1 MMIRILLCCC
11 LWLMP
16 ASAHALKIAMVL
28 WRGETAAEQGFRD
41 ELKKLG
47 LKPVMTVFNANQDR
61 TALATMLRTKLEPHL
76 ASYDYV
82 YSFGTT
88 ATLMSKSLLLGRK
101 PLIFNAVYDPIGAGI
116 VSVNKE
122 DNKMVAGVSNMVFL
136 PLQMSN
142 ARKYLP
148 KGSKMLLP
156 VNPRER
162 NTQLIAEQLKSVAA
176 DYQWALETWRINPDK
191 ALLKTELLRL
201 QQDAKESVVFIPADS
216 YLISVA
222 PELMRALNEVRIA
235 SICSIE
241 AFILYHC
248 TVGTVS
254 DYRVQGML
262 AARIIAMHQKGTAL
276 QDIPVQ
282 YDPNPRLIAGNVNRP

>member
-1 MMIRILLCCC
+1 MMRILFFCS

-16 ASAHALKIAMVL
+16 VSAHALKIAMVL

-47 LKPVMTVFNANQDR
+47 LKPVLTVFDANQDR
-61 TALATMLRTKLEPHL
+61 TALATMLRTKLEPQL

-88 ATLMSKSLLLGRK
+88 ATLMTKSFLAGRK
-101 PLIFNAVYDPIGAGI
+101 PLIFNAVFDPVGAGI
-116 VSVNKE
+116 VSVNKK
-122 DNKMVAGVSNMVFL
+122 DNKVVAGVSNMVFL
-136 PLQMSN
+136 SLQISN

-148 KGSKMLLP
+148 KGSKMLMP

-176 DYQWALETWRINPDK
+176 DYQWILETWRINPDK
-191 ALLKTELLRL
+191 VLLKAELLRL
-201 QQDAKESVVFIPADS
+201 QQDARESVVFIPADS

-222 PELMRALNEVRIA
+222 PELMQALNDAHIA
-235 SICSIE
+235 TICSIE
-241 AFILYHC
+241 AFIPYRC
-248 TVGTVS
+248 TVGTVG
-254 DYRVQGML
+254 DYREQGML
-262 AARIIAMHQKGTAL
+262 AARIIAMNQKGIGL

-282 YDPNPRLIAGNVNRP
+282 YDPAPRLIVKDMPLP